1 MASLSTNSQQNTQRA
16 PQGPLRIVVVEDN
29 RDDVLILTALL
40 RAEGHHTKACYK
52 GSEALDC
59 IKEFDADVVVLDIGL
74 PGGTSGWEVARQIRA
89 HIPGMRP
96 MIIGVTGQ
104 YTKGADKILSEMNG
118 FDYYLLKPADP
129 KVLFALLAQARHPR

>member
-1 MASLSTNSQQNTQRA
+1 MASPSTNSQQSTQRA

-40 RAEGHHTKACYK
+40 RAEGHYTKACYK

-59 IKEFDADVVVLDIGL
+59 IA
-74 PGGTSGWEVARQIRA
+74 
-89 HIPGMRP
+89 
-96 MIIGVTGQ
+96 
-104 YTKGADKILSEMNG
+104 KGADKILSEMNG